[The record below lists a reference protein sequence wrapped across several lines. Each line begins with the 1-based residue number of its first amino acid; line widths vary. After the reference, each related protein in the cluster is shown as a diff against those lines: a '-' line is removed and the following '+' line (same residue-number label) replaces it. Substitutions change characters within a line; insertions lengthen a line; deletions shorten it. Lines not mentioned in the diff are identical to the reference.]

1 MIGAY
6 PVTPSPW
13 TAGWRM
19 RCPRCGEGRLYDGYL
34 KVVERCESCG
44 LALAKNDSGD
54 GPAVFLIFILGAIA
68 TPFAF
73 LLDSWFPQLPYWVPV
88 LIVSVMVLGLALIS
102 LRPSKA
108 LVLALQYRHRREDYE
123 EDD

>member
-1 MIGAY
+1 M
-6 PVTPSPW
+6 VTPSPW
-13 TAGWRM
+13 IVGLRM
-19 RCPRCGEGRLYDGYL
+19 RCPRCGEGRLFDGYL
-34 KVVERCESCG
+34 KVADRCESCG

-73 LLDSWFPQLPYWVPV
+73 LLDSWFPQLPYWIPV
-88 LIVSVMVLGLALIS
+88 LIVSALVLGLALLT

-108 LVLALQYRHRREDYE
+108 LVVALQYRHRREDYE
-123 EDD
+123 DD